1 MSLSGRIKTE
11 EVHGFT
17 RLSKRFVAQRLTALL
32 LSVRVEG
39 KIGPEEQAILSILF
53 AILSLK
59 YLAK

>member
-1 MSLSGRIKTE
+1 M
-11 EVHGFT
+11 
-17 RLSKRFVAQRLTALL
+17 AQRLTALL

-53 AILSLK
+53 AILPLK